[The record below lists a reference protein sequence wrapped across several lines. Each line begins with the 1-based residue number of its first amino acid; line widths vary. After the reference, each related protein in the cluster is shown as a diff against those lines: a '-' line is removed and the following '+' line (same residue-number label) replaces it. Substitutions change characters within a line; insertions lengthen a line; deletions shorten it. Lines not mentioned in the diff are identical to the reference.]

1 MTNAFQYGIMY
12 TEVKENFKKRKELN
26 YMDIYGIKK
35 DGQEIVIGI
44 EPNYNRAYRYNIV
57 TNELFM
63 PTGKK
68 MVHMSKAL
76 LNAYMYGGAK
86 YRLYIKAIERAIDT
100 YSKADILK
108 LEMFLPNIDILGTGY
123 IYELPD
129 TLPKGYIQ
137 WLRENG
143 LEIHKNTLARF
154 EREGVAKTFNKEDVE
169 LLELLRSKINENYY
183 SVFIKM
189 TAEQRLAFRQIFKT
203 TAKELVWDFKSDTCG
218 FLASIRD
225 EIFPENWAEIVDPNR
240 NYEYNR
246 DLISDWENKERND
259 KACEWQNNF
268 KFLEQIDNNKLVVV
282 VPTDMSAFHAESR
295 MQNNCVSYYYH
306 DDMADHE
313 QIIYFIRKKEKPN
326 KSYITNRFDV
336 SDGYTA
342 ESRAVNNR
350 DYTDPDVTDLINV
363 INKMIREKLEELK
376 EEE

>member
-1 MTNAFQYGIMY
+1 
-12 TEVKENFKKRKELN
+12 
-26 YMDIYGIKK
+26 MDIYGIKK

-44 EPNYNRAYRYNIV
+44 EPNYKRAYRYNIV

-68 MVHMSKAL
+68 MVHMSQAL
-76 LNAYMYGGAK
+76 LKAYMYGGSK
-86 YRLYIKAIERAIDT
+86 FRLYINAIAKAIDT

-123 IYELPD
+123 MYDLPD

-137 WLRENG
+137 WLRDNG
-143 LEIHKNTLARF
+143 LEIHKDTLTRF
-154 EREGVAKTFNKEDVE
+154 QREGIVKTFNKEDAE
-169 LLELLRSKINENYY
+169 LLELLKEKINENYY
-183 SVFIKM
+183 CVFLNM

-203 TAKELVWDFKSDTCG
+203 TAKELTWDFKSETCD
-218 FLASIRD
+218 FLICIRD
-225 EIFPENWAEIVDPNR
+225 EIFPENWVEIVDPNR
-240 NYEYNR
+240 DYCYNK
-246 DLISDWENKERND
+246 DLLSDWENKERND

-282 VPTDMSAFHAESR
+282 VPTDMTAFHAESR

-306 DDMADHE
+306 DDMAEHE
-313 QIIYFIRKKEKPN
+313 QIIYFIRKKDKPN

-336 SDGYTA
+336 SEGYTE

-350 DYTDPDVTDLINV
+350 DYTDPDVTDLIKE
-363 INKMIREKLEELK
+363 INKMIREKLEELNN
-376 EEE
+376 EE

>member
-1 MTNAFQYGIMY
+1 
-12 TEVKENFKKRKELN
+12 
-26 YMDIYGIKK
+26 MDIYGIKK

-44 EPNYNRAYRYNIV
+44 EQNYKRAYRYNIV

-76 LNAYMYGGAK
+76 LNAYMYGGNK
-86 YRLYIKAIERAIDT
+86 YRLYVNAIARAIND
-100 YSKADILK
+100 YVKDDILK

-169 LLELLRSKINENYY
+169 LLELLKSKINENYY

-218 FLASIRD
+218 FLTSIRD
-225 EIFPENWAEIVDPNR
+225 ECFPENWAEIVDPNR
-240 NYEYNR
+240 DYEYNR
-246 DLISDWENKERND
+246 DLLSDYENKERND

-268 KFLEQIDNNKLVVV
+268 KFLEQIDNNKLVVKNAGIHCQM
-282 VPTDMSAFHAESR
+282 TQCIQFM
-295 MQNNCVSYYYH
+295 
-306 DDMADHE
+306 
-313 QIIYFIRKKEKPN
+313 
-326 KSYITNRFDV
+326 
-336 SDGYTA
+336 
-342 ESRAVNNR
+342 
-350 DYTDPDVTDLINV
+350 
-363 INKMIREKLEELK
+363 ELF
-376 EEE
+376 

>member
-1 MTNAFQYGIMY
+1 
-12 TEVKENFKKRKELN
+12 
-26 YMDIYGIKK
+26 MDIYGIKK

-44 EPNYNRAYRYNIV
+44 EQGYKRAYRYNIV

-76 LNAYMYGGAK
+76 LNAYMYGGSK
-86 YRLYIKAIERAIDT
+86 YRLYIQAIERAIDS

-108 LEMFLPNIDILGTGY
+108 LEMFLPNIDILGATR

-143 LEIHKNTLARF
+143 LEIHKDTLVRF
-154 EREGVAKTFNKEDVE
+154 QRESFAKAFNKEDAE
-169 LLELLRSKINENYY
+169 LLELLKSKINENYY
-183 SVFIKM
+183 SIFIKM

-203 TAKELVWDFKSDTCG
+203 TAKELVWDFKSDTCD
-218 FLASIRD
+218 FLACIRD

-240 NYEYNR
+240 NYEYNS

-282 VPTDMSAFHAESR
+282 VPTDMPAFHAESR

-306 DDMADHE
+306 DGMADHE

>member
-44 EPNYNRAYRYNIV
+44 EQDYKRAYRYNIV

-76 LNAYMYGGAK
+76 LNAYMYGGSK
-86 YRLYIKAIERAIDT
+86 YRLYIQAIERAIDS
-100 YSKADILK
+100 YSRADILK
-108 LEMFLPNIDILGTGY
+108 LEMFLPNIDILGTCY

-137 WLRENG
+137 WLKENG
-143 LEIHKNTLARF
+143 LEIHKNTLTRF
-154 EREGVAKTFNKEDVE
+154 EREGVAKTFNKEDAE
-169 LLELLRSKINENYY
+169 LLELLKSKINENYY

-189 TAEQRLAFRQIFKT
+189 TPEQRLAFRQIFKT
-203 TAKELVWDFKSDTCG
+203 TAKELVWDFKSDTCD
-218 FLASIRD
+218 FLISIRD
-225 EIFPENWAEIVDPNR
+225 EIFPENWVEIVDPNR
-240 NYEYNR
+240 DYNYNK
-246 DLISDWENKERND
+246 DLLFDWENKERND

-282 VPTDMSAFHAESR
+282 VPTDMTAFHAESR

-306 DDMADHE
+306 DGMAEHE

-363 INKMIREKLEELK
+363 INKMIREKLEELNN
-376 EEE
+376 EE

>member
-1 MTNAFQYGIMY
+1 
-12 TEVKENFKKRKELN
+12 
-26 YMDIYGIKK
+26 MDIYGIKK

-44 EPNYNRAYRYNIV
+44 EQNYNRAYRYNIV

-76 LNAYMYGGAK
+76 LNAYLYGGTK
-86 YRLYIKAIERAIDT
+86 YRLYINAIARAIDNGL
-100 YSKADILK
+100 KDDILK
-108 LEMFLPNIDILGTGY
+108 LEMFLPNIDIIGTGY

-137 WLRENG
+137 WLRDNG
-143 LEIHKNTLARF
+143 LEIHKNTLTRF
-154 EREGVAKTFNKEDVE
+154 QREGLVKTFNKEDTELFE
-169 LLELLRSKINENYY
+169 LLKEKINENYY
-183 SVFIKM
+183 RVFLNM
-189 TAEQRLAFRQIFKT
+189 TAEQRLVFRQIFKT

-218 FLASIRD
+218 FLSAIRD
-225 EIFPENWAEIVDPNR
+225 EQFPDNWAEIADPNR
-240 NYEYNR
+240 NYNYNT
-246 DLISDWENKERND
+246 DLFFDYENKERND
-259 KACEWQNNF
+259 KACDWQNNF
-268 KFLEQIDNNKLVVV
+268 KFLEQIDNDKLVVV

-336 SDGYTA
+336 LDGYTT

-350 DYTDPDVTDLINV
+350 DYTDPDVTDLINE
-363 INKMIREKLEELK
+363 INKMIREKLEELNN
-376 EEE
+376 EE